1 MICALILENHGRF
14 VQADIDET
22 SEEVL
27 AIDCDLFHMLRLK
40 LDDQLVM
47 SIRQDLWFLG
57 RLILLNMNDILL
69 ELLDKL
75 VGFKLNEGILC
86 RHNDT
91 TIDVS

>member
-1 MICALILENHGRF
+1 
-14 VQADIDET
+14 
-22 SEEVL
+22 
-27 AIDCDLFHMLRLK
+27 MLRLQ

-57 RLILLNMNDILL
+57 RLILLNMYVILL
-69 ELLDKL
+69 ELFDKL
-75 VGFKLNEGILC
+75 VGFKLNEGILR